1 MSIIITQAIHVLA
14 GLILSSDVFQRIL
27 AVVERWADKE
37 ISELD
42 KHESVLNEIKI
53 IGLNLAKW
61 EANLGIE
68 LAVAYLKHK

>member
-37 ISELD
+37 ISEFD

>member
-53 IGLNLAKW
+53 IGLNLANW